1 MTERTS
7 ARVLV
12 VGSINTDLVVRSRV
26 LPGPGETVLGES
38 FFKAGGGKG
47 ANQAVAAARAG
58 AAVTFVGRVGQD
70 DFGREAR
77 ETFAKEGIDATW
89 VTTDPGRPT
98 GVALI
103 VVDAEGQ
110 NSIAVAPGANGAIT
124 PQHIYSAVDAF
135 SATDV
140 CLVQLEIPL
149 PAVSRAAQLAADH
162 GVPVVLNPAPA
173 CELPPD
179 LLKRTAVIVPNESE
193 TEYLTG
199 IRPDS
204 DASAAEAAARL
215 LQSGVGSVI
224 LTLGDR
230 GAIIADESGLEPVPA
245 PDVHA
250 VDTTA
255 AGDAFC
261 GALAASLASGKP
273 LAQAVR
279 FASCAGACAVTSNGA
294 QPSLPQLADIENMAD
309 KFY

>member
-12 VGSINTDLVVRSRV
+12 VGSINTYLVVRSRV

-58 AAVTFVGRVGQD
+58 AAVTFVGRVGHD

-77 ETFAKEGIDATW
+77 EAFAREGIVATL
-89 VTTDPGRPT
+89 VTTDPVRPS

-124 PQHIYSAVDAF
+124 PEHVSSATDAF
-135 SATDV
+135 SAADV

-149 PAVSRAAQLAADH
+149 PAVSRAAELAADH

-179 LLKRTAVIVPNESE
+179 LLQRTAVIVPNESE
-193 TEYLTG
+193 TECLTG

-204 DASAAEAAARL
+204 DTSAR
-215 LQSGVGSVI
+215 
-224 LTLGDR
+224 TRCRR
-230 GAIIADESGLEPVPA
+230 GGHDGCRRRMLRRACGISGLGRALGPGSSVCF
-245 PDVHA
+245 VRGG
-250 VDTTA
+250 V
-255 AGDAFC
+255 C
-261 GALAASLASGKP
+261 GHLARRTALAAPARRHRRYG
-273 LAQAVR
+273 
-279 FASCAGACAVTSNGA
+279 N
-294 QPSLPQLADIENMAD
+294 
-309 KFY
+309 